1 VNREIADVPTARG
14 DGTVTVTA
22 RSFETLAANYPLP
35 FRAPF
40 SRAKGDHFEYWWHLI
55 QFAFDLPDP
64 NSFPALPALAIDNQ
78 RTIVDRYVVAADD
91 LSESAF
97 LAHPTMLNVKVGG
110 SGFGEQITRAFPP
123 NENIRGF
130 SVLLR
135 QFHGPAEPAS
145 FNNVQR
151 ILRRA
156 NDLADDMHRQTR
168 FQSLSAWGRAAGRLR
183 AFQVKVLVG
192 RRLYREGR
200 FGPGPFPGEE
210 LSPEQLISLYNYGE
224 DIHWGRQRDD
234 LSALGVDTF
243 AAAWQRMNFFEG
255 TAALAHL
262 YLGFAQ
268 LVRAATAGVSSPA

>member
-97 LAHPTMLNVKVGG
+97 LAHPTMLNVKVCG

-123 NENIRGF
+123 NVGSTYHTSEVDGG
-130 SVLLR
+130 L
-135 QFHGPAEPAS
+135 E
-145 FNNVQR
+145 
-151 ILRRA
+151 
-156 NDLADDMHRQTR
+156 DMEC
-168 FQSLSAWGRAAGRLR
+168 
-183 AFQVKVLVG
+183 V
-192 RRLYREGR
+192 
-200 FGPGPFPGEE
+200 
-210 LSPEQLISLYNYGE
+210 
-224 DIHWGRQRDD
+224 DD
-234 LSALGVDTF
+234 LLNMLRLKVVLG
-243 AAAWQRMNFFEG
+243 
-255 TAALAHL
+255 AALTI
-262 YLGFAQ
+262 FA
-268 LVRAATAGVSSPA
+268 VSVDE